1 MQTHTKEA
9 LASLGA
15 FVALVGVIHAGIWF
29 TAFGTPDV
37 TVLGFPFH
45 YFWLV
50 AGGPITMFVLY
61 WVYYRYVTSSITA
74 EKERL
79 KARAEGTA
87 EEPRGTVAEAGETDD

>member
-15 FVALVGVIHAGIWF
+15 ALALIAVINAGIWF
-29 TAFGTPDV
+29 TMFGTPDL

-50 AGGPITMFVLY
+50 AGGPAVMFVLY
-61 WVYYRYVTSSITA
+61 WIYYRYITTSIME
-74 EKERL
+74 EKAQL
-79 KARAEGTA
+79 KASVDAAGPTGEVGV
-87 EEPRGTVAEAGETDD
+87 EPGDDDD